1 MVTRPRPRSREGAT
15 LTRRAKGPAL
25 PALRRAVPT
34 AAQPGEDRAT
44 LKTALQPVGRLRAK
58 QEPQP
63 QAPQKRFP

>member
-1 MVTRPRPRSREGAT
+1 M
-15 LTRRAKGPAL
+15 
-25 PALRRAVPT
+25 PT
-34 AAQPGEDRAT
+34 AAQQGEDRAT